1 MITHVPGVSQMS
13 HNQYMNSSW
22 QGTLDLTYVRCEGK
36 TSIAQS
42 RVQAPLKVQRS
53 FYPEGEEI
61 CHTVI
66 LHTAGGIVG
75 GDRLMQ
81 NICLEPYTQV
91 LTTTAAASKIYRS
104 NGLQAQQTVRIEI
117 AEGACLEWLP
127 QETIVFDGAIYRQDL
142 HIELAPKAS
151 WLGWEIVR
159 FGRTAR
165 GEKFVKGQW
174 RSNLEVWRE
183 GVPLWID
190 RQYFPAS
197 ETLFESPHGL
207 GGYPVVGTLAW
218 VGEPVSKEMV
228 EKARSLWQGSG
239 EMGITRLSEG
249 LLCRYRGRSTQDVRN
264 WFTTVWHGLRSSVW
278 GRSACVPRVWCL

>member
-1 MITHVPGVSQMS
+1 MT
-13 HNQYMNSSW
+13 HNQLQTSNPKFW
-22 QGTLDLTYVRCEGK
+22 QGKLDLTYDRRGGR
-36 TSIAQS
+36 TLIAES

-53 FYPEGEEI
+53 FYPEGQDV
-61 CHTVI
+61 CHTVV

-75 GDRLMQ
+75 GDRLCQ
-81 NICLEPYTQV
+81 NIRLKPHTQV

-104 NGLQAQQTVRIEI
+104 NGLQAQQTVYIEI

-127 QETIVFDGAIYRQDL
+127 QETIAFDGAIYRQDL
-142 HIELAPKAS
+142 RIELAPKAS

-165 GEKFVKGQW
+165 GERFVKGEW
-174 RSNLEVWRE
+174 RSNLEVWRN

-197 ETLFESPHGL
+197 ETRFESPHGL

-218 VGEPVSKEMV
+218 VGESVSAEML
-228 EKARSLWQGSG
+228 EKARSGWQGAG
-239 EMGITRLSEG
+239 EMGVTRLNEG

-264 WFTTVWHGLRSSVW
+264 WFTTVWQGLRSSVW